1 METRRKK
8 VLKVFISRKRVSQDF
23 GLLVNKAVKLT
34 EAFKYIITS
43 VPLAVAVLNPTL
55 YQSDKAGW
63 RNYII
68 NLTRSSSHEYPRD
81 VKWVV
86 DGLVAIRSVPPCGT
100 NEE

>member
-1 METRRKK
+1 MKTRRKK

-55 YQSDKAGW
+55 YQPDKAG
-63 RNYII
+63 
-68 NLTRSSSHEYPRD
+68 
-81 VKWVV
+81 
-86 DGLVAIRSVPPCGT
+86 
-100 NEE
+100 